1 MNLIFLIPLATC
13 FLTGCLC
20 QKCPGEIAYLTA
32 VIAVIS
38 LILSLI
44 LAPWQLQLLII
55 LFVFSSTRKLLQ
67 QNESRLRLMDRQK
80 QGDRHS

>member
-13 FLTGCLC
+13 FLTGYLC

-32 VIAVIS
+32 VIAIVS

-55 LFVFSSTRKLLQ
+55 LLVFSTTRKLLR
-67 QNESRLRLMDRQK
+67 QNEYRLRLMDRQK
-80 QGDRHS
+80 QGDRNM

>member
-1 MNLIFLIPLATC
+1 MNLVFLIPLATC
-13 FLTGCLC
+13 LFTGYLC

-32 VIAVIS
+32 IVAVVS

-55 LFVFSSTRKLLQ
+55 LLVFSGTRKLLQ
-67 QNESRLRLMDRQK
+67 QNEYRLRLMERQK
-80 QGDRHS
+80 QGDRNS